1 MQKNKVVLLGDSG
14 AGKTNFA
21 TRLTT
26 NKFIC
31 NSAITV
37 GAQFHL
43 HTITYNHDHDHHNK
57 HNDHHNKHDHNKHN
71 DHDHNRHNHH
81 NDHNDHHKDT
91 CTSIGVEG
99 GNKKLKLEIWDTAGQ
114 ERFRSLL
121 PIYIRHAYIIVIVVD
136 VSGDNNNTED
146 TFYGKS
152 VYNHIIDPVHDTL
165 LFWLSYYKEYMYIYN
180 PEHYVIVLFNKIDML
195 PDKKYDVSNKV
206 LSLLSD
212 YRLQN
217 NYICTSVKDNIGFEE
232 FNKFIINMEM
242 KKDYEIVSPNKFIEK
257 EITDTEG
264 NKYKIVNNIT
274 ELFGISNSSKKY
286 KCF

>member
-1 MQKNKVVLLGDSG
+1 MQKNKVVLLGDSC

-43 HTITYNHDHDHHNK
+43 HTITYNHDHRHRHDHHNN
-57 HNDHHNKHDHNKHN
+57 HNNNNHHNNHHHNK
-71 DHDHNRHNHH
+71 
-81 NDHNDHHKDT
+81 DT
-91 CTSIGVEG
+91 RMSIGEG
-99 GNKKLKLEIWDTAGQ
+99 EECNKKLKLEIWDTAGQ

-136 VSGDNNNTED
+136 VSGDRSDSSNGCNGGNSST
-146 TFYGKS
+146 TFFNKS

-165 LFWLSYYKEYMYIYN
+165 LFWLSYYKEYVYIYN

-195 PDKKYDVSNKV
+195 PDKKYVVSNKV
-206 LSLLSD
+206 LNLLSD

-217 NYICTSVKDNIGFEE
+217 NYICTSVKDNIGFDE
-232 FNKFIINMEM
+232 FNNFIINMEI